1 MSKSLSALTLKFG
14 SSENGYASNSSKI
27 AWCPGGKRDG
37 PDGPETLKLELE
49 LEPAELA
56 PIAFGYIRST
66 SRWVV
71 GANVGAALDHST
83 RLIQLLTDGRTR
95 RSDKRTPGSMRH
107 KSRPVTASRGVVK
120 EVDRRRVQVE
130 GGLSI
135 KASTEAGDVVF
146 VNSVPGS
153 WPLPVGWQLRSLR
166 TGAVFRMLCDGR
178 SRSDCSL
185 DALRGTRGARC
196 GEDHRR

>member
-1 MSKSLSALTLKFG
+1 MSKSQSALTLKFG

-83 RLIQLLTDGRTR
+83 RLIQLLTDGRR
-95 RSDKRTPGSMRH
+95 RRRDKRTPGRMRH
-107 KSRPVTASRGVVK
+107 TSRPVTASQGVVK

-130 GGLSI
+130 VEGDLSI

-146 VNSVPGS
+146 VNSMPG
-153 WPLPVGWQLRSLR
+153 
-166 TGAVFRMLCDGR
+166 F
-178 SRSDCSL
+178 
-185 DALRGTRGARC
+185 
-196 GEDHRR
+196 